1 MNAMTLRDQL
11 AAADPAS
18 VHALVDAQPGLTP
31 AESAFM
37 RLYLLRDGVEM
48 GVVPCGDCGTEGDR

>member
-1 MNAMTLRDQL
+1 MKRDHAQPL
-11 AAADPAS
+11 LAADPAS

-37 RLYLLRDGVEM
+37 RLNLLRSTVAADTPE
-48 GVVPCGDCGTEGDR
+48 EDR